1 MNGRLRPM
9 GVTEVMF
16 DRNAA
21 NRKST
26 APPAREL
33 GERAL
38 AILAALPPSVV
49 PRRTYL
55 LHPLVVTRLLNAWRD
70 PFLFRQ
76 RVDSLLLDSRRDRE
90 GFGFDVIT
98 EITAL
103 REHYGR
109 YVQPLPNNA
118 WNDIG
123 RDR

>member
-1 MNGRLRPM
+1 M
-9 GVTEVMF
+9 GVLEAMF

-76 RVDSLLLDSRRDRE
+76 RVDELLLDSRLDRE
-90 GFGFDVIT
+90 GFGFDVIS

-103 REHYGR
+103 REHYDR
-109 YVQPLPNNA
+109 YVQPRPDTA

-123 RDR
+123 LDR